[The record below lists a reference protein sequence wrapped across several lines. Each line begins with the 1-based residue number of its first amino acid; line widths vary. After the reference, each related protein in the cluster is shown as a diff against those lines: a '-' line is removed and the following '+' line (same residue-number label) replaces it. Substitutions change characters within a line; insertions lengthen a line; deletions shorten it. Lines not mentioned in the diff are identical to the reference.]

1 VRRLTQKLDFGIEM
15 SAGIN
20 DIITAVKTE
29 RLIGYVKIIEGLRHG
44 WENYN
49 SLKERTVFIGETLR
63 SFSLEVENQE
73 VSFHGRT
80 YYNVVATMP
89 GEDREKEWI
98 LLGAHYD
105 AAWGSPGAD
114 DNASGTAALLEAAN
128 ILSAQRLDRTVQ
140 FVAFTLEE
148 PQPQTIHFLIGSNFF
163 AGEAKRLKRK
173 YGAVYILESVGYTDY
188 TEGSQIV
195 PFFVRI
201 PLPKKGDFLGVVAN
215 GRSKD
220 VMDHFCATSRRYVPE
235 LSIIPY
241 KVPLSGRIIPETRF
255 SDHASFWNYGYPALM
270 LTDTAMFR
278 NPHYHTYHDRSETLD
293 FEFITR
299 ATKAAISAILDVA
312 ILQER

>member
-1 VRRLTQKLDFGIEM
+1 MSVGISDILLDV
-15 SAGIN
+15 S
-20 DIITAVKTE
+20 TE
-29 RLIGYVKIIEGLRHG
+29 RLIEYVKRIEGLRHG

-49 SLKERTVFIGETLR
+49 SLEERTRFIEETLR
-63 SFSLEVENQE
+63 SFDIEVENQE

-80 YYNVVATMP
+80 YHNVIATMQ
-89 GEDREKEWI
+89 GEDKEKEWI
-98 LLGAHYD
+98 LIGAHYD

-128 ILSAQRLDRTVQ
+128 ILSGRKMNRTVQ

-163 AGEAKRLKRK
+163 VAQAKKLKRK
-173 YGAVYILESVGYTDY
+173 YAAVYILESVGYTDNS
-188 TEGSQIV
+188 EGSQIV

-201 PLPKKGDFLGVVAN
+201 PLPKKGNFLGVIAN
-215 GRSKD
+215 RRSKD
-220 VMDHFCATSRRYVPE
+220 IMDSFCFVGARYVPE
-235 LSIIPY
+235 LSVMPY
-241 KVPLSGRIIPETRF
+241 SVPLSGRIIPETRF

-293 FEFITR
+293 FAFITHV
-299 ATKAAISAILDVA
+299 TKATIAAILDMA
-312 ILQER
+312 MYKSHD